1 MQLKFKTVQ
10 GKQFELAFEDGTKV
24 RPPLGR
30 LGPQIAVIGAPT
42 AGAGCRRPRWAALH
56 AGGC

>member
-24 RPPLGR
+24 RPPWGAW
-30 LGPQIAVIGAPT
+30 GPRSP
-42 AGAGCRRPRWAALH
+42 
-56 AGGC
+56 